1 MKPTDKNERPRA
13 PLTVKLRP
21 AIVVRLVSK
30 SEERP
35 ARMETP
41 ATTSKK
47 ELKIPMRL
55 TSVSIS
61 QIDYKRFGLSRF
73 YLVAPLNQGM
83 RRIICPLCQGVGWN
97 IDQQWKLKC
106 VLCDA
111 NGWANSQDC
120 IDYFSY
126 IEPNLAKVK
135 EIKLR
140 TAPTGED
147 EGDAESK
154 GASNTTASE
163 KA

>member
-1 MKPTDKNERPRA
+1 
-13 PLTVKLRP
+13 
-21 AIVVRLVSK
+21 
-30 SEERP
+30 
-35 ARMETP
+35 
-41 ATTSKK
+41 
-47 ELKIPMRL
+47 
-55 TSVSIS
+55 
-61 QIDYKRFGLSRF
+61 
-73 YLVAPLNQGM
+73 
-83 RRIICPLCQGVGWN
+83 
-97 IDQQWKLKC
+97 